1 MIISAPLG
9 DPYELKGRDNVTL
22 NLNMYNI
29 TNRKSASG
37 NADYMLL
44 LNVKHAVNYSYS
56 DVNNVTI
63 NVTSE
68 SHQAWYDYFE
78 SFRNLTGMNGPEHD
92 ITNKSVGV
100 TFYNYTSVNII
111 LSDVAVSYSIQGTKK

>member
-9 DPYELKGRDNVTL
+9 DPCELKDRDNITL
-22 NLNMYNI
+22 NLNMYNV
-29 TNRKSASG
+29 TNRKSVSG

-44 LNVKHAVNYSYS
+44 LNVKHAENHSYLN
-56 DVNNVTI
+56 VNNVTI

-68 SHQAWYDYFE
+68 AHQAWYDYFE
-78 SFRNLTGMNGPEHD
+78 EFKNLTIIDGPEHD
-92 ITNKSVGV
+92 VSNKSVGV

-111 LSDVAVSYSIQGTKK
+111 LSDVAVSYSI